1 MYREHFGLQQA
12 PFRITPQTEYFYAG
26 AQRGPLLDAL
36 LFALESDEGIIRI
49 SGEVGTGKTM
59 LCRMLIERLPPE
71 TLIIYIANPS
81 LSPAE
86 LIATVGHELEIDTAD
101 GHGLLRQ
108 IEHRLIGLYGE
119 GRRVIAIIDEA
130 HAMPRESL
138 DQIRLLSNL
147 ETGTRKLMQIVLFG
161 QPELDEILEERAMR
175 SLRERIT
182 QSFFLKPL
190 DHHQIRDYVDFR
202 LRAAGYRGPDLFNT
216 QALER
221 IARASKGLTRRVNI
235 LADKTL
241 LAAFAE
247 NTHTIT
253 DKHVSAAI
261 RDANYRNAELPVRK
275 ILMSLGGLAL
285 FSVSALVAWQMIPAE
300 TREAA
305 PSSAPSSATPDASSE
320 GQNSN
325 PPVEPHTATI
335 FEQTAAT
342 RTPIKA
348 LQPATPQTPASS
360 SSPARIISSAPPTA
374 SNPERYAPIPEQLG
388 PIARERLLA
397 SRADMDKIAD
407 TQWFIQLRSIPA
419 SNAPTLESFIP
430 SANKAIDPAQLR
442 LFVVKNDPKQT
453 IGVIY
458 GAYANA
464 QEAYVGLAKL
474 PAWIK
479 AGGAFARPYKALRA
493 DSKKAS
499 ANAVASGPANGK

>member
-36 LFALESDEGIIRI
+36 LFALENDEGIIRI

-71 TLIIYIANPS
+71 ALIIYIANPS

-86 LIATVGHELEIDTAD
+86 LIATVAHELEIDAAE

-190 DHHQIRDYVDFR
+190 NHTQIRDYVDFR
-202 LRAAGYRGPDLFNT
+202 LRAAGYRGPDLFNGPV
-216 QALER
+216 LGR

-261 RDANYRNAELPVRK
+261 RDANYRSAELPVRK

-285 FSVSALVAWQMIPAE
+285 LSASALVAWQWLPTRTGTPISTNVPAE
-300 TREAA
+300 ARLAA
-305 PSSAPSSATPDASSE
+305 PDTTQAPT
-320 GQNSN
+320 
-325 PPVEPHTATI
+325 PVEPPAEKRS
-335 FEQTAAT
+335 EQPALTGK
-342 RTPIKA
+342 PIAA
-348 LQPATPQTPASS
+348 LQASTPQTPASS
-360 SSPARIISSAPPTA
+360 PSPARIIASAPPAA

-388 PIARERLLA
+388 PIARERLAA
-397 SRADMDKIAD
+397 SRADMDAIAD
-407 TQWFIQLRSIPA
+407 SQWFIQLRSIPA
-419 SNAPTLESFIP
+419 SNAPSLESFIP

-442 LFVVKNDPKQT
+442 LYIVKDDPKQT

-458 GAYANA
+458 GAYATS
-464 QEAYVGLAKL
+464 QEAYIDLAKL
-474 PAWIK
+474 PPWIK

-493 DSKKAS
+493 DKKKAS
-499 ANAVASGPANGK
+499 ANAVASGPTSEK